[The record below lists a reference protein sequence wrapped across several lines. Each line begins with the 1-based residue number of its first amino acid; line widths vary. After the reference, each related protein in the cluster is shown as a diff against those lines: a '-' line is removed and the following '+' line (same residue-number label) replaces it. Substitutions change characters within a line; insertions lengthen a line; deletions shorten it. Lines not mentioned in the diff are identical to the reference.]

1 MKWWHEN
8 DIGMKGWREAD
19 RGMKKQQEAER
30 DIKDWM
36 EADIGI
42 EEWQKADKGIIY
54 PKLTPNT
61 ISIYN
66 LRESVDFQYCP
77 PWEGNI

>member
-1 MKWWHEN
+1 
-8 DIGMKGWREAD
+8 
-19 RGMKKQQEAER
+19 
-30 DIKDWM
+30 M

>member
-1 MKWWHEN
+1 
-8 DIGMKGWREAD
+8 
-19 RGMKKQQEAER
+19 
-30 DIKDWM
+30 M

-77 PWEGNI
+77 PWEGNIKQTWCSQVLQTPL